1 MKKEVTMQRALQLL
15 KTFTLML
22 PMLLLPASLPAQSS
36 PLSLSGP
43 IVLAPLSVS
52 AGATGYGRQYVPV
65 AEETFSTLSA
75 TGYGPGPEI
84 SFKIPVAKSRVP
96 GSIVIKCP
104 QTLRTVPS
112 ALALQPD
119 TVYVVE
125 FSWSV
130 RARNPSR
137 PSILGWVSLFAQP
150 DEFHRRT
157 GKRIDSGMQSEGLY
171 VGGLKTPSAE
181 APYVLEIG
189 LDSGVEI
196 SIANLRFLRQ
206 EPVPHG
212 AEESP
217 GATLP
222 DAPFP
227 RLGNYVGGLPDWFA
241 WDANGR
247 VKEGLPLMST
257 AELDRRLALYDVVVG
272 FAGQT
277 ASMDPAVSR
286 RLRELNPDIVLLPYI
301 IAHEPSVATWVTD
314 QFSNPLA
321 DAEVEFARE
330 LDKALYLRTT
340 AGTLVEDPDFPWIAK
355 ANISP
360 YCPKDAQGRDY
371 IDYFI
376 EKTTALWFKDGTW
389 DGLFMDNLFAQLNCH
404 ILNAA
409 NPSKLDADYNLNGRR
424 DETIPWGHEMTAR
437 ASIRILREL
446 RERFGD
452 SEMLIGN
459 AGPNPELLL
468 APYVNGYT
476 FEWFNYE
483 WYQSVVPNGF
493 SEAHWGATLSNYR
506 QMEATLRRPVAI
518 IMEATGRNPQN
529 ASLVD
534 RRYSKPSSRDIR
546 VQRLAM
552 GTALLGDGF
561 YEYDLFDS
569 LDAPLF
575 FDEWLVDPDGASVD
589 TAAGKGWLGQALGP
603 AVELVS
609 EERVIQ
615 RKPEARVGNRNG
627 KELRMDCGKNTLGRP
642 LQYVLEF
649 DWSVEETLQSWS
661 AVGYEFGDGRF
672 DWTPING
679 LVSGTTGHTRV
690 HVTVPGGQHLDIVIV
705 VKDTGVLAV
714 KNLTVSTAHCGVFRR
729 DFQNGVVLVNAT
741 NEPRTLQMKELQG
754 ALQRTGLK
762 RIAGR
767 LDKETNNGKP
777 VQGSLNLQAAD
788 AVVLCADSLEVP

>member
-1 MKKEVTMQRALQLL
+1 MQRAPQLL
-15 KTFTLML
+15 KTFALILST
-22 PMLLLPASLPAQSS
+22 LLLPASLPAQSNPPS
-36 PLSLSGP
+36 SSGP
-43 IVLAPLSVS
+43 VVLAPLSVPAGS
-52 AGATGYGRQYVPV
+52 AGWGREHLLV
-65 AEETFSTLSA
+65 AEETFSAPSA
-75 TGYGPGPEI
+75 TGYGPSPAIACKGP
-84 SFKIPVAKSRVP
+84 VLKSPTP
-96 GSIVIKCP
+96 GSIILKCP
-104 QTLRTVPS
+104 GTLRTVPS
-112 ALALQPD
+112 ALPLQPD

-130 RARNPSR
+130 RARNPIR
-137 PSILGWVSLFAQP
+137 PSILGWVSLFAAP
-150 DEFHRRT
+150 DEMHRRT

-171 VGGLKTPSAE
+171 VGGLKTPSAA

-196 SIANLRFLRQ
+196 SITNLRFLQQR
-206 EPVPHG
+206 PVPRS
-212 AEESP
+212 AEENP
-217 GATLP
+217 GATLSN
-222 DAPFP
+222 AQFP
-227 RLGNYVGGLPDWFA
+227 RLGNYLGGLPDWIA
-241 WDANGR
+241 WDGNGKVR
-247 VKEGLPLMST
+247 ENLPLMST

-272 FAGQT
+272 LAGQT
-277 ASMDPAVSR
+277 ASMDPAVCL
-286 RLRELNPDIVLLPYI
+286 RLRTLNPDIVLLPYI
-301 IAHEPSVATWVTD
+301 IAHEPSVAKWVTD

-321 DAEVEFARE
+321 DAEVEFARG
-330 LDKALYLRTT
+330 LDKALYLRTS

-360 YCPKDAQGRDY
+360 YCPKDARGRDY

-376 EKTTALWFKDGTW
+376 EKTTELWFKDGTW

-404 ILNAA
+404 ILNAG

-424 DETIPWGHEMTAR
+424 DETIPWAHEMTAR

-468 APYVNGYT
+468 APYANGYT

-518 IMEATGRNPQN
+518 IMEATGLNPQN
-529 ASLVD
+529 TSLLE
-534 RRYSKPSSRDIR
+534 RRYHEPSPRDIR

-575 FDEWLVDPDGASVD
+575 FDEWLVGPDGASVD
-589 TAAGKGWLGQALGP
+589 TEAGKGWLGQALGP

-609 EERVIQ
+609 EERVIR

-649 DWSVEETLQSWS
+649 DWQVEETLQSS
-661 AVGYEFGDGRF
+661 AAVGYEFGDGRF

-690 HVTVPGGQHLDIVIV
+690 HVTVPGGQHLDVVVV

-714 KNLTVSTAHCGVFRR
+714 KNLTVSTSHCGVFRR

-741 NEPRTLQMKELQG
+741 NEPRTLQVKELEG

-777 VQGSLNLQAAD
+777 MQGSLNLQAAD
-788 AVVLCADSLEVP
+788 AVVLCADSMQAP